1 MQKNTSK
8 DIVSLIFGDSI
19 VYGLYDKEF
28 GGWVNRV
35 RIKLEQRAKNN
46 FIMNLGIPGQTSND
60 ILNILELEIKN
71 RYNTNDRFNLIFSFG
86 IKDSLLL
93 NKDVNYLKKFE
104 DNLSKII
111 NISKNYTNNIYFLG
125 LLRPDINIRN
135 EYILTNVEK
144 IDNCIKNICE
154 KKGIYYIN
162 INAILTTNDLDD
174 GLHPNSKGHQ
184 KISEL
189 ILTKIY

>member
-86 IKDSLLL
+86 IKDSLP
-93 NKDVNYLKKFE
+93 
-104 DNLSKII
+104 II
-111 NISKNYTNNIYFLG
+111 YIFL
-125 LLRPDINIRN
+125 
-135 EYILTNVEK
+135 V
-144 IDNCIKNICE
+144 C
-154 KKGIYYIN
+154 
-162 INAILTTNDLDD
+162 
-174 GLHPNSKGHQ
+174 
-184 KISEL
+184 
-189 ILTKIY
+189 

>member
-125 LLRPDINIRN
+125 LLRPDINIRK

-174 GLHPNSKGHQ
+174 ELHPNSNGHQ